1 MGVLQQAVHAVHNG
15 TDAALAEM
23 ILIGSEG
30 QSVAQIVLQQVGNNI
45 RRGIGGL
52 LDRDGIGQR
61 RVQNRNHRLHNRV
74 DEAILSAQGLVGDYG
89 GAVQLR

>member
-1 MGVLQQAVHAVHNG
+1 MNVGVGQSHTAVIEAVPGKGRLPHHQASGLRVLGILQQAVHTVHNG

-52 LDRDGIGQR
+52 L
-61 RVQNRNHRLHNRV
+61 
-74 DEAILSAQGLVGDYG
+74 
-89 GAVQLR
+89 